1 CATPKNFHDDGN
13 SEDYG
18 LDSW

>member
-1 CATPKNFHDDGN
+1 CATPKNFYDDGN

>member
-1 CATPKNFHDDGN
+1 CVRGPTFNSL